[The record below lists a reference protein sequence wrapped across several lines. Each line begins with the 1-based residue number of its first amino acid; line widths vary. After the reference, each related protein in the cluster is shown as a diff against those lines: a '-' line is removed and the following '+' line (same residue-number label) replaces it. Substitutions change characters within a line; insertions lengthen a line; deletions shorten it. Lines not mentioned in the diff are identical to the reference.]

1 MYVSLRKSISQ
12 KRRGVILLI
21 VLMMLVLF
29 AIVGITF
36 VLMADAR
43 STEARIYRE
52 AQNATPP
59 SGITDANTPATTTNQ
74 ASLVPD
80 LQLAYFLNR
89 LIYDDQDD
97 TYGISDGMRGLSL
110 ARGMYSGQAGNSAAY
125 NGVGRIRGG
134 NITITDNKGNTLYT
148 GDPYGLAHYQY
159 FFGQT
164 SFVDPEHQN
173 PRSNVSNPP
182 AGNDIVQFNVAYT
195 YPDLNNSFLA
205 SINSDGTV
213 VMRSFFRDYLFAS
226 GIYGAPGGASVLDP
240 NNPNWTNAQGR
251 YLINRPRPVDMGPGF
266 PYPADM
272 GGDVQNLE
280 NGPGYFD
287 IGTGKYYTNDSMW
300 MDINYPILTDPNTG
314 IKYKPLFAPLIIDL
328 AGLVNVNVHGNIRNQ
343 ANQNQLTHASN
354 HGLAATEVNLQ
365 QVLTNLTNP
374 YEVSQLFTGASG
386 VAGRYGTWTGAP
398 MAVPIPTGNTPS
410 NLAGGSNTPHFY
422 AQVDSDGGTNGQAGN
437 PIVTAAANP
446 VLLPGATNFVSTL
459 ANGPTALGQFYAFPA
474 FPNNP
479 FSSNPGTQPN
489 TYLSGWMQ
497 NGLEQKNHPV
507 LFGPFAPISPNSVF
521 PISEMESILRY
532 GQANTPTSRILQ
544 LLPNTLVN
552 DPADANSA
560 LNTAMRRRQ
569 LTLLSPEVDKAGL
582 TPWLSS
588 SNPANNGDYAL
599 ANGSNFPQGG
609 PANFPNPATNGAME
623 FNATR
628 GGRDASLGRV
638 DVNRAMTNYPVP
650 DPTTGAFKAAD
661 IPQYQ
666 AAVQARQLLAKDIFN
681 RLRSVT
687 TGYTTSD
694 PFPKV
699 GTPEYEA
706 HRWLAQLAV
715 NIVDFVNSDEYS
727 TPFHWDTN
735 NNLPNPGN
743 TTDTT
748 NDQGWVF
755 GTKLPRVLVN
765 EVYAQGTNVPGQVK
779 GQAPTQFNLNLW
791 VELHN
796 PMQTEPPQTD
806 STGKNIENRNNDKW
820 DTNSPPNSWV
830 RLQATDPQKNQT
842 YAIYKVEITQNNT
855 NLTATTN
862 VRGSPDAKPLSEVT
876 GYDKTTGVP
885 SGNCDSTLIQ
895 PANGSYGGLTNT
907 NNGNNVGFY
916 VLGPTD
922 PANPNKALAFPQG
935 SPNAGDTRALPQSTF
950 ASPGMNVNNIGSVPA
965 NVSVLLRRLACPA
978 MPHNSDPTSASYN
991 PYITVDYVQN
1001 VTVNDATTFDGAGQP
1016 QTPNYSALFSMGKM
1030 EPYAAA
1036 TLQKQ
1041 NQLSNPYTDR
1051 PQHTFFRQNATV
1063 DAPPVTSPDAMLT
1076 FPFHWLSQLN
1086 RSAISAMELTQVS
1099 AFKPHLLTQM
1109 FVTAAGPNQH
1119 TANWFDPKLRI
1130 YRAFEFLEAAD
1141 RVAGSVKGGR
1151 YPAKMNIN
1159 SVKDLQGF
1167 RALCDAQTPNYFSG
1181 STSTLSGAAS
1191 AGTTTIT
1198 VGAFTGS
1205 GPDASKQ
1212 TTWTVLPQD
1221 PIMLNALGS
1230 ANFELVVVQ
1239 SATFANGSWTITTVN
1254 PVLNNHAANEPV
1266 TLELVRRFFNRM
1278 IAARDNPQ
1286 GMAAG
1291 PGTPFQSYA
1300 QGNIPAGDTQY
1311 PAGNGIQN
1319 TILQASASG
1328 GRMFE
1333 ITDAPHPY
1341 YRYELMNKIFDR
1353 ITTRSNAFAV
1363 WVTVG
1368 YFPVTN
1374 AGQLAPGQTQ
1384 NGYGLPTIQ
1393 LGPEITDPVT
1403 GLVTRHKMFAVL
1415 DRSALTFLTGQVNL
1429 PGSAPIFLYGENTNQ
1444 NNLVPTS
1451 LAVDGLSGQSEGVSF
1466 TIGKGTTL
1474 VLDEGRENEEQVTVT
1489 GTGTSGGKPTIQI
1502 QGATKQHPLVIPLS
1516 FADRRMGNPGPQ
1528 PGNYDP
1534 RAVDPRTGLQ
1544 SGVVKYYRLVQ

>member
-1 MYVSLRKSISQ
+1 MYMSLRKSISQ

-59 SGITDANTPATTTNQ
+59 SGITDANTAPTTPSQ
-74 ASLVPD
+74 GSLVPD

-125 NGVGRIRGG
+125 NGVGRVRGG
-134 NITITDNKGNTLYT
+134 NITITDAQGNQLFS
-148 GDPYGLAHYQY
+148 GDPYQLAHYMY
-159 FFGQT
+159 FSGQS

-173 PRSNVSNPP
+173 PRSNVSSPP
-182 AGNDIVQFNVAYT
+182 AANDVVQSNVACT

-205 SINSDGTV
+205 CANSDGTV
-213 VMRSFFRDYLFAS
+213 TMRSFFRDYLYAN

-240 NNPNWTNAQGR
+240 NNPNWTNAQGK

-287 IGTGKYYTNDSMW
+287 IGTGKHYTNDSMW
-300 MDINYPILTDPNTG
+300 MDINYPIIKDPNTG
-314 IKYKPLFAPLIIDL
+314 ILYKPLFAPLILDV
-328 AGLVNVNVHGNIRNQ
+328 AGLVNLNVHGNIRNQ
-343 ANQNQLTHASN
+343 GNQAQLTSASN
-354 HGLAATEVNLQ
+354 HGLAASEVNLQ

-398 MAVPIPTGNTPS
+398 AAVPIPMGNAPS

-422 AQVDSDGGTNGQAGN
+422 ANVDADGGTNAQTSN
-437 PIVTAAANP
+437 PIVTSPANP
-446 VLLPGATNFVSTL
+446 VLLPGATGFPTLTPSTQ
-459 ANGPTALGQFYAFPA
+459 GPQFLAFPW
-474 FPNNP
+474 FPA
-479 FSSNPGTQPN
+479 N
-489 TYLSGWMQ
+489 TYLSGWMF
-497 NGLEQKNHPV
+497 NSLEQKNHPA
-507 LFGPFAPISPNSVF
+507 LFGAFAPITPNSVF
-521 PISEMESILRY
+521 PIAEMESIMRY

-544 LLPNTLVN
+544 LLPLTLVN
-552 DPADANSA
+552 DPADASSNV
-560 LNTAMRRRQ
+560 NTANRRR
-569 LTLLSPEVDKAGL
+569 LVTLLSPEVDKAGL

-588 SNPANNGDYAL
+588 NNPAANGDYAL
-599 ANGSNFPQGG
+599 QNNSNFPQGG
-609 PANFPNPATNGAME
+609 SAKFPSPATNATFE

-638 DVNRAMTNYPVP
+638 DLDRALTSYPVA

-687 TGYTTSD
+687 TGYTTTD
-694 PFPKV
+694 PYPKV

-735 NNLPNPGN
+735 ANLPNPGN

-765 EVYAQGTNVPGQVK
+765 EVYAQATNVPGQK
-779 GQAPTQFNLNLW
+779 NGQAPTQFNLNLW
-791 VELHN
+791 AELHN

-806 STGKNIENRNNDKW
+806 SSGKNIENRNNDKW

-830 RLQATDPQKNQT
+830 RLQATNPQNNQT
-842 YAIYKVEITQNNT
+842 YAIYKLEITQNNS
-855 NLTATTN
+855 NLTAVTN
-862 VRGSPDAKPLSEVT
+862 VRGSPDAKSLSEVT
-876 GYDKTTGVP
+876 GYDKNSGVP

-895 PANGSYGGLTNT
+895 PANGIYGGLTNT

-916 VLGPTD
+916 LLGPTD

-935 SPNAGDTRALPQSTF
+935 SPNNADSRALPQSTF
-950 ASPGMNVNNIGSVPA
+950 ASPEMNVSNIASVPQT
-965 NVSVLLRRLACPA
+965 VSVLLRRLACPA
-978 MPHNSDPTSASYN
+978 MPLNIDPTSASYN

-1001 VTVNDATTFDGAGQP
+1001 VSVNDATTFNGAGQP
-1016 QTPNYSALFSMGKM
+1016 QTPNYSALYSMGKM

-1036 TLQKQ
+1036 KLQAQ
-1041 NQLSNPYTDR
+1041 NQLANAYTDR

-1063 DAPPVTSPDAMLT
+1063 DTPPVTAPDAMLT

-1086 RSAISAMELTQVS
+1086 RSVISAMELTQVS

-1109 FVTAAGPNQH
+1109 FVTANGPYQH
-1119 TANWFDPKLRI
+1119 TANWFDPNLRI

-1141 RVAGSVKGGR
+1141 RMAGSVKGGR
-1151 YPAKMNIN
+1151 YLARVNIN
-1159 SVKDLQGF
+1159 SVRDLQTF
-1167 RALCDAQTPNYFSG
+1167 RALCDAQSPNYFSG
-1181 STSTLSGAAS
+1181 ASSTLSGAVT
-1191 AGTTTIT
+1191 AGTNTIT
-1198 VGAFTGS
+1198 VGAFKGS
-1205 GPDASKQ
+1205 GTDAGKQ
-1212 TTWTVLPQD
+1212 TTWQILPQD
-1221 PIMLNALGS
+1221 PIMLNVPGSADFELVTVQS
-1230 ANFELVVVQ
+1230 ANF
-1239 SATFANGSWTITTVN
+1239 SNGSWTITTAS
-1254 PVLNNHAANEPV
+1254 PVQNNHANNESV

-1286 GMAAG
+1286 GMPAG

-1311 PAGNGIQN
+1311 PTGNGIQN

-1341 YRYELMNKIFDR
+1341 YHYELMNKIFDR
-1353 ITTRSNAFAV
+1353 ITTRSNSFAV

-1374 AGQLAPGQTQ
+1374 AAQLSPGQTQ
-1384 NGYGLPTIQ
+1384 NGFGLPTIQ

-1415 DRSALTFLTGQVNL
+1415 DRSALTFLTGQPNL
-1429 PGSAPIFLYGENTNQ
+1429 PGPAPIFIYGRNTNQ
-1444 NNLVPTS
+1444 NNLVPTT
-1451 LAVDGLSGQSEGVSF
+1451 LQVDGLSGQSEGVSF

-1474 VLDEGRENEEQVTVT
+1474 IIDEGRENEEQVTVM
-1489 GTGTSGGKPTIQI
+1489 GTGTQGGQPTIQI
-1502 QGATKQHPLVIPLS
+1502 QATKQHSLIMPITL
-1516 FADRRMGNPGPQ
+1516 ADRRMGNPGPQ
-1528 PGNYDP
+1528 PGNF
-1534 RAVDPRTGLQ
+1534 DPRTVG
-1544 SGVVKYYRLVQ
+1544 GVVKYYRLVQ